1 MHRLL
6 QSQLK
11 HNFGKD
17 FQFSSL
23 DQTTVNL
30 LKDISS
36 TYDNND
42 SDRKFLEHTITVNT
56 EELNTLLRKG
66 HLYLNQEHKKIKR
79 L

>member
-56 EELNTLLRKG
+56 E
-66 HLYLNQEHKKIKR
+66 
-79 L
+79 